1 MFEHFTENAIGVL
14 SAAQAEAKRLG
25 NGFVNAEL
33 LLLGIL
39 RGGTGI
45 GPETFKSAGVN
56 LKVVRAEVK
65 KRRGSNC
72 GPVKAPIPFS
82 SDAKRVLDLSVK
94 EANELGHRY
103 IGTEHLTLG
112 LISEDQKATHILKSL
127 DVDLS
132 KIRSI
137 ILGAIEEK
145 ALTRG
150 RDREQGRHE
159 ETFSLADVGEDL
171 TRQAKD
177 GKLDPVIGRTKETDR
192 VIRILSRRSKN
203 NAILIGESGV
213 GKTAIAE
220 GLAQRI
226 VNKDVPARLEGKRV
240 INLDL
245 GRLVVGTE
253 YKGEFEERLKDIMD
267 EVQAAGNVI
276 LLIDEIHTIIGAGV
290 VEGGVGAS
298 DLLKP
303 ALARGEFQCIGATT
317 LDEYR
322 KHFEKDPALE
332 RRFQPVTVD
341 PPSVEETV
349 EILRELRDRYQKH
362 HKVAISDEALMAEAK
377 YSNEYIA
384 DRFLPDKAIDL
395 MDEACSLL
403 RFRGALPSEEAKEL
417 DLELRALRK
426 AKEKVIRSQDFEKA
440 ERIRNEE
447 LQVNARLNVIMT
459 KKKALSEANKDSIVL
474 EEDIAQIVA
483 DWTGIPLGKVTRDES
498 KKLLR
503 MEETLHSR
511 IIGQDEA
518 ISCAIRR
525 GRAGLKDLNR
535 PLASFIFAGPTG
547 VGKTELAKALASF
560 LFSSEKDITRLDMS
574 EYMERHMVSK
584 LIGAPPGYIGYDE
597 GGQLTEAVRRNPY
610 SVVLF
615 DEIEKAHPDV
625 FNLMLQIFEDGRLTD
640 SNGRT
645 VNFKNTILILTS
657 NIGSKVI
664 EENSGSRDGRLRI
677 ERTGK
682 KADSFYRRIK
692 SLVNAE
698 LKDCFRPE
706 FLNRVDEVVVF
717 RQLIRN
723 EVAQIAEL
731 MLKEVGRRI
740 ASKGIQLQI
749 TDPFRDRLVKEGF
762 DPLYGAR
769 PLRRAIMNLLEDPL
783 AEEVLSGKIK
793 EGDLAV
799 FDVDEAN
806 RIKVTRR
813 DILEET

>member
-1 MFEHFTENAIGVL
+1 MSTENT
-14 SAAQAEAKRLG
+14 S
-25 NGFVNAEL
+25 
-33 LLLGIL
+33 
-39 RGGTGI
+39 
-45 GPETFKSAGVN
+45 
-56 LKVVRAEVK
+56 
-65 KRRGSNC
+65 
-72 GPVKAPIPFS
+72 
-82 SDAKRVLDLSVK
+82 
-94 EANELGHRY
+94 
-103 IGTEHLTLG
+103 
-112 LISEDQKATHILKSL
+112 
-127 DVDLS
+127 
-132 KIRSI
+132 
-137 ILGAIEEK
+137 
-145 ALTRG
+145 
-150 RDREQGRHE
+150 
-159 ETFSLADVGEDL
+159 
-171 TRQAKD
+171 
-177 GKLDPVIGRTKETDR
+177 
-192 VIRILSRRSKN
+192 
-203 NAILIGESGV
+203 
-213 GKTAIAE
+213 
-220 GLAQRI
+220 
-226 VNKDVPARLEGKRV
+226 
-240 INLDL
+240 
-245 GRLVVGTE
+245 
-253 YKGEFEERLKDIMD
+253 
-267 EVQAAGNVI
+267 
-276 LLIDEIHTIIGAGV
+276 
-290 VEGGVGAS
+290 
-298 DLLKP
+298 
-303 ALARGEFQCIGATT
+303 
-317 LDEYR
+317 
-322 KHFEKDPALE
+322 KDPALK
-332 RRFQPVTVD
+332 RRFQPVKVD
-341 PPSVEETV
+341 LTSLEETV
-349 EILRELRDRYQKH
+349 EILRGLRDRYQK
-362 HKVAISDEALMAEAK
+362 VAISDETLVTTAK

-395 MDEACSLL
+395 MDEACLLL
-403 RFRGALPSEEAKEL
+403 RFRSALSSEEAKEL